1 MQVSLTETLSISID
15 ALRANK
21 MRSMLTMLGI
31 IIGIAA
37 VITMIALGNGAQN
50 AIKDR
55 IARLGTTVLQIN
67 PQRIHSGGVHS
78 DVMVKLTTKDV
89 DMISARSPNV
99 VAVNWQQDRDLQ
111 VVWKNKNSRLQI
123 TGTPTNFL
131 EVRGFKLAVGR
142 MFSAADDAARRK
154 VAVLGSEALAQFEIE
169 DPAAILDEQIRI
181 GGRAFTVIGV
191 LAPKGAGMGGDG
203 DRQILIPFGTGRH
216 EIFGTDRINDIWTLV
231 SHEDSITMAMAEIQ
245 GALRRAHRLRPEQAD
260 DFSIRNQADLLET
273 MSETTQT
280 FTTLLA
286 GVAAVSLLVGGIGI
300 MNIML
305 VSVTERTREIGVRKA
320 LGATK
325 FNILFQFLAEAV
337 ILCVLGGALGVLAG
351 MAGAAQL
358 SSSMGWKTAVDAQ
371 SILLAFAFA
380 SGIGVVFGVWP
391 ARRASTLDPIEALRY
406 E

>member
-1 MQVSLTETLSISID
+1 MKVPLTETLGISFD

-21 MRSMLTMLGI
+21 MRSLLTMLGI
-31 IIGIAA
+31 VIGIAA

-67 PQRIHSGGVHS
+67 PQRVQHGGVHTETT
-78 DVMVKLTTKDV
+78 VKLTTKDV
-89 DMISARSPNV
+89 DFITARSPNV
-99 VAVNWQQDRDLQ
+99 VAINWQQDRDLQ
-111 VVWKNKNSRLQI
+111 VVWKNKNTRLQI

-131 EVRGFKLAVGR
+131 QVRGFKLAEGR
-142 MFSAADDAARRK
+142 MFSEADDAARRK
-154 VAVLGSEALAQFEIE
+154 VAVLGAEVLAQLGIDEPSVI
-169 DPAAILDEQIRI
+169 IDEQIRI
-181 GGRAFTVIGV
+181 GGRAFTVVGV
-191 LAPKGAGMGGDG
+191 LAAKGAGMGGDG
-203 DRQILIPFGTGRH
+203 DRQILIPFRTGRS

-231 SHEDSITMAMAEIQ
+231 AHEDSITMAMTEIQ
-245 GALRRAHRLRPEQAD
+245 GALRRSHRLRADQAD

-273 MSETTQT
+273 MGETTAT

-320 LGATK
+320 LGATRS
-325 FNILFQFLAEAV
+325 NILIQFLAEAV
-337 ILCVLGGALGVLAG
+337 ILCMAGGALGVAAG
-351 MAGAAQL
+351 MAGAMQL
-358 SSSMGWKTAVDAQ
+358 SRSMGWTTAVDAQ

-380 SGIGVVFGVWP
+380 SGIGIVFGVWP

>member
-1 MQVSLTETLSISID
+1 MHVSLTETLGISLD

-21 MRSMLTMLGI
+21 MRSILTMLGI

-50 AIKDR
+50 AIKER

-67 PQRIHSGGVHS
+67 PQRVHTGGVHT

-89 DMISARSPNV
+89 DMIRERAPNV

-111 VVWKNKNSRLQI
+111 VTWKNKNTRLQI

-131 EVRGFKLAVGR
+131 EVRGFRLADGR
-142 MFSAADDAARRK
+142 MFSESDDAARRK
-154 VAVLGSEALAQFEIE
+154 VAVLGSEVMTQLEI
-169 DPAAILDEQIRI
+169 DNPAAILGEQIRI
-181 GGRAFTVIGV
+181 GGRAFTVVGV
-191 LAPKGAGMGGDG
+191 LAEKGAGMGGDG
-203 DRQILIPFGTGRH
+203 DRQILIPFRTGRH
-216 EIFGTDRINDIWTLV
+216 ELFGTDRINDIWTLV

-245 GALRRAHRLRPEQAD
+245 GALRRSHRLRPEQAD

-273 MSETTQT
+273 MGETSRT
-280 FTTLLA
+280 FGLLLA

-320 LGATK
+320 LGATSGA
-325 FNILFQFLAEAV
+325 ILFQFLAEAV
-337 ILCVLGGALGVLAG
+337 ILCIVGGVIGVLGGI
-351 MAGAAQL
+351 AGAAQL
-358 SSSMGWKTAVDAQ
+358 SISMGWKTVIDTQ

-380 SGIGVVFGVWP
+380 SSIGLIFGVWP
-391 ARRASTLDPIEALRY
+391 ARRAASLDPIEALRY

>member
-1 MQVSLTETLSISID
+1 MQVALSETLGISLD

-50 AIKDR
+50 AIQDR

-67 PQRIHSGGVHS
+67 PQRVHQGGVGTATNA
-78 DVMVKLTTKDV
+78 KLTTKDV
-89 DMISARSPNV
+89 DIIRERAPNV
-99 VAVNWQQDRDLQ
+99 IAVNWQQDRDLQ
-111 VVWKNKNSRLQI
+111 VTWKNKNTRLQI

-131 EVRGFKLAVGR
+131 EVRGFTLTQGR
-142 MFSAADDAARRK
+142 MFSEADDAARRK
-154 VAVLGSEALAQFEIE
+154 VAVLGSDVLTQFEID
-169 DPAAILDEQIRI
+169 DPGAIIDEPIRI
-181 GGRAFTVIGV
+181 GGRLFTVIGV
-191 LAPKGAGMGGDG
+191 LKEKGVGMGGDG
-203 DRQILIPFGTGRH
+203 DRQILIPFRTGRH

-231 SHEDSITMAMAEIQ
+231 SHEDSITMAMTEIQ
-245 GALRRAHRLRPEQAD
+245 GALRRSHRLRPEQAD
-260 DFSIRNQADLLET
+260 DFQMRNQAELLET
-273 MSETTQT
+273 MGETTKT

-325 FNILFQFLAEAV
+325 ANILFQFLAEAV
-337 ILCVLGGALGVLAG
+337 ILCVVGGALGVAAG
-351 MAGAAQL
+351 LAGAAQL
-358 SSSMGWKTAVDAQ
+358 SSSMGWKTAVDGQ
-371 SILLAFAFA
+371 SVLLAFAFA
-380 SGIGVVFGVWP
+380 GGIGIVFGVWP
-391 ARRASTLDPIEALRY
+391 ARRASTLDPIEALRH

>member
-1 MQVSLTETLSISID
+1 MHVSLTETLSISFD

-50 AIKDR
+50 AITDR

-67 PQRIHSGGVHS
+67 PQRVHSSGVHTEQT
-78 DVMVKLTTKDV
+78 VKLTTKDV
-89 DMISARSPNV
+89 DMITERAPNV

-111 VVWKNKNSRLQI
+111 VTLKNKNTRVQI

-131 EVRGFKLAVGR
+131 EVRGFKLAQGR
-142 MFSAADDAARRK
+142 MFTAADDAARRK
-154 VAVLGSEALAQFEIE
+154 VAVLGADVLAQLGVD
-169 DPAAILDEQIRI
+169 DPSAVLDEQVRI
-181 GGRAFTVIGV
+181 GGRAFTIVGV
-191 LAPKGAGMGGDG
+191 LAPKGAGFGGDF
-203 DRQILIPFGTGRH
+203 DQQILIPFRTGRH

-245 GALRRAHRLRPEQAD
+245 GALRRSHRLRSGQAD

-273 MSETTQT
+273 MGETTKT

-325 FNILFQFLAEAV
+325 ANILFQFLAEAV
-337 ILCVLGGALGVLAG
+337 ILCMAGGALGVAAG
-351 MAGAAQL
+351 MAGALQL

-380 SGIGVVFGVWP
+380 SGIGIVFGVWP

>member
-1 MQVSLTETLSISID
+1 MKVSLGETLGISID
-15 ALRANK
+15 ALRANT
-21 MRSMLTMLGI
+21 MRSILTMLGI

-55 IARLGTTVLQIN
+55 IAKLGTTVLQVN
-67 PQRIHSGGVHS
+67 PSRVHQGGVGTATNA
-78 DVMVKLTTKDV
+78 KLTTKDV
-89 DMISARSPNV
+89 DIIRERAPNV

-111 VVWKNKNSRLQI
+111 VTWKNKNTRLQI

-131 EVRGFKLAVGR
+131 EVRGFKLAQGR
-142 MFSAADDAARRK
+142 MFSEADDAARRK
-154 VAVLGSEALAQFEIE
+154 VAVLGSEVLTQFEID
-169 DPAAILDEQIRI
+169 DPAEILDEQIRI
-181 GGRAFTVIGV
+181 GGRAFTVVGV
-191 LAPKGAGMGGDG
+191 LAEKGVGMGGDG
-203 DRQILIPFGTGRH
+203 DRQILIPFNTGRH

-245 GALRRAHRLRPEQAD
+245 GALRRSHRLRPEQAD
-260 DFSIRNQADLLET
+260 DFQMRNQADLLET
-273 MSETTQT
+273 MGETTAT

-320 LGATK
+320 LGATRG
-325 FNILFQFLAEAV
+325 NILFQFLAEAV
-337 ILCVLGGALGVLAG
+337 ILCIVGGLLGIAVGVG
-351 MAGAAQL
+351 GAAQL
-358 SSSMGWKTAVDAQ
+358 SSSMGWKTAVDAK
-371 SILLAFAFA
+371 SIMLAFAFA
-380 SGIGVVFGVWP
+380 SGIGLVFGVWP
-391 ARRASTLDPIEALRY
+391 ARRAAAMDPIQALRY

>member
-1 MQVSLTETLSISID
+1 METLGISID

-21 MRSMLTMLGI
+21 MRSLLTMLGI
-31 IIGIAA
+31 VIGIAA
-37 VITMIALGNGAQN
+37 VITMVALGNGAQN
-50 AIKDR
+50 AIRDR

-67 PQRIHSGGVHS
+67 PSRVHQGGVHTES
-78 DVMVKLTTKDV
+78 TVKLTTKDV
-89 DMISARSPNV
+89 DMIVARSPNV

-111 VVWKNKNSRLQI
+111 VTWMNKNSRLQI

-131 EVRGFKLAVGR
+131 HVRGFKLAAGR
-142 MFSAADDAARRK
+142 MFTEADDAARRK
-154 VAVLGSEALAQFEIE
+154 VAVLGADVLTQFAID
-169 DPAAILDEQIRI
+169 DPATILDQQIRI
-181 GGRAFTVIGV
+181 GGRAFNVIGV
-191 LAPKGAGMGGDG
+191 LEPKGTGMGGDG
-203 DRQILIPFGTGRH
+203 DRQILIPFRTGRS
-216 EIFGTDRINDIWTLV
+216 EVFGTDRINDIWTLV

-245 GALRRAHRLRPEQAD
+245 GALRRAHRLRPDQAD

-280 FTTLLA
+280 FTLLLA

-320 LGATK
+320 LGATSG
-325 FNILFQFLAEAV
+325 NILFQFLAEAV
-337 ILCVLGGALGVLAG
+337 ILCALGGALGVGAG
-351 MAGAAQL
+351 MLGALQL
-358 SSSMGWKTAVDAQ
+358 SSSMGWKTAVDTQ
-371 SILLAFAFA
+371 SILMAFAFA
-380 SGIGVVFGVWP
+380 SGIGIVFGVWP

>member
-1 MQVSLTETLSISID
+1 MQVSLSETLSISID

-67 PQRIHSGGVHS
+67 PQRVHSGGVHT
-78 DVMVKLTTKDV
+78 DVAVKLTTKDV
-89 DMISARSPNV
+89 DMITARAPNV

-111 VVWKNKNSRLQI
+111 VTWMNKNTRLQI

-131 EVRGFKLAVGR
+131 QVRGFKLAAGR
-142 MFSAADDAARRK
+142 MFSEADDAARRK
-154 VAVLGSEALAQFEIE
+154 VAVLGSDALAQFGV
-169 DPAAILDEQIRI
+169 DDANAILDQQIRI

-191 LAPKGAGMGGDG
+191 LAQKGAGMGGDG
-203 DRQILIPFGTGRH
+203 DRQILIPFRTGRH
-216 EIFGTDRINDIWTLV
+216 EVFGTDRINDIWTLV

-245 GALRRAHRLRPEQAD
+245 GALRRSHRLRPEQAD

-325 FNILFQFLAEAV
+325 GNILFQFLAEAV
-337 ILCVLGGALGVLAG
+337 ILCVLGGALGVGAG

-358 SSSMGWKTAVDAQ
+358 SRSMGWTTAVDAK

-380 SGIGVVFGVWP
+380 SGIGLVFGVWP